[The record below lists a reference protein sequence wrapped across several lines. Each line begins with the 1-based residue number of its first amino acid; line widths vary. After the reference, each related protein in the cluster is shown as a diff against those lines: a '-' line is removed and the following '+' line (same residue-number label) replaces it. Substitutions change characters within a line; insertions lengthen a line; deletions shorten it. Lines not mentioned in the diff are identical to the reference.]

1 VSAFA
6 GEVSHKL
13 SAAPPSFHVECR
25 QMSEASLP
33 QHPVPETD
41 RTFDELDL
49 VPELRTAVAEMG
61 WTHPTPIQAA
71 IIPTAIAGRD
81 VVGLAETGSGKTAA
95 FALPMVQRLGEPRGY
110 PRGLI
115 LSPTREITLQTKSF
129 LDYFGA
135 SHHLR
140 AVSLV
145 GGLNIR
151 HQMDELKKHPD
162 IVVATPGRLLDHL
175 ERGTVRLDRVC
186 ELVLDEADH
195 MLDLGFMPQI
205 LAVLEKIPPE
215 RHTMMFSATMP
226 REIARLAA
234 RFLNDPVRVDITP
247 PGMAAR
253 GITHRIYLVDVDNK
267 RPAVLSLINHEL
279 GPTLI
284 FVRRR
289 SDAEWLYRILQR
301 AGHPV
306 ERIHADLSQKERLA
320 SLSGFREG
328 HHRILIAT
336 DVAARG
342 LDIPAIT
349 HVINYD
355 LPDNVEDYVHRAGRT
370 ARGNATGLVSSIVT
384 WLEKEMIRDIE
395 AALGEPLARCTT
407 PGVEAYVERKVP
419 RRAVRRRML

>member
-1 VSAFA
+1 MQE
-6 GEVSHKL
+6 G
-13 SAAPPSFHVECR
+13 
-25 QMSEASLP
+25 SLP
-33 QHPVPETD
+33 LHPVPESDTRFQDLGLATD
-41 RTFDELDL
+41 LL
-49 VPELRTAVAEMG
+49 TAVAEMG
-61 WTHPTPIQAA
+61 WAHPTPIQAA
-71 IIPTAIAGRD
+71 VIPTALAGRD

-95 FALPMVQRLGEPRGY
+95 FALPMVQRLGEPRRF
-110 PRGLI
+110 PRALI

-135 SHHLR
+135 SHQLR

-151 HQMDELKKHPD
+151 HQMDELKKRPD

-175 ERGTVRLDRVC
+175 GRGTVKLDRVT

-195 MLDLGFMPQI
+195 MLDLGFLPQI
-205 LAVLEKIPPE
+205 LDVLEQLPAE

-226 REIARLAA
+226 PEIARLAS
-234 RFLNDPVRVDITP
+234 RFLVDPVRVDITP

-253 GITHRIYLVDVDNK
+253 GITHRLYLVDVDNK
-267 RPAVLSLINHEL
+267 RPAVLSLVNQEL
-279 GPTLI
+279 GPTLV

-289 SDAEWLYRILQR
+289 SDAEWLFRILQR

-306 ERIHADLSQKERLA
+306 DRIHADLSQKERLRA
-320 SLSGFREG
+320 LAGFREG

-370 ARGNATGLVSSIVT
+370 ARGNATGLVSSIAT

-395 AALGEPLARCTT
+395 AALGEPLPRCST
-407 PGVEAYVERKVP
+407 PGVEPYVERKVS
-419 RRAVRRRML
+419 RRARRRRLL

>member
-1 VSAFA
+1 MH
-6 GEVSHKL
+6 EVL
-13 SAAPPSFHVECR
+13 
-25 QMSEASLP
+25 LP

-49 VPELRTAVAEMG
+49 APELRTAVAEMG

-71 IIPTAIAGRD
+71 VVPIALTGRD

-95 FALPMVQRLGEPRGY
+95 FALPLVQRLGKPQHIARA
-110 PRGLI
+110 LI
-115 LSPTREITLQTKSF
+115 LSPTREITLQTKAF

-135 SHHLR
+135 SFHLR

-151 HQMDELKKHPD
+151 HQMDELKKNPE

-175 ERGTVRLDRVC
+175 ERRTVRLDKVE

-195 MLDLGFMPQI
+195 MLDLGFLPQI
-205 LAVLEKIPPE
+205 LHVLENLPAK

-226 REIARLAA
+226 PEIARLTQ
-234 RFLNDPVRVDITP
+234 RFLTDPVRIDITP
-247 PGMAAR
+247 PGKTAA
-253 GITHRIYLVDVDNK
+253 GMTHRLYLVDVDAK
-267 RPAVLSLINHEL
+267 RAAILALVNQEL
-279 GPTLI
+279 GPTLV

-289 SDAEWLYRILQR
+289 SDAEWLFRVLQR
-301 AGHPV
+301 VGHPV

-342 LDIPAIT
+342 LDIPAIS
-349 HVINYD
+349 HVVNYD
-355 LPDNVEDYVHRAGRT
+355 LPDTVDDYVHRAGRT
-370 ARGNATGLVSSIVT
+370 ARGNATGLVSSIAS
-384 WLEKEMIRDIE
+384 WLDKEMIRDIE
-395 AALGEPLARCTT
+395 RTIGLPIPRCVV
-407 PGVEAYVERKVP
+407 PGVEPYVEIVP
-419 RRAVRRRML
+419 KRRMGRRR